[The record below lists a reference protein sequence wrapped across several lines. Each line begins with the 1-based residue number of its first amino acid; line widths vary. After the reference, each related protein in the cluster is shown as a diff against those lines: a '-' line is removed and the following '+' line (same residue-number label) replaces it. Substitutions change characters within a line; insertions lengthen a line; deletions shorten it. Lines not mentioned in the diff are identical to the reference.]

1 MKWKWQLTVVF
12 LVSYIALA
20 SLFHFREYQQVASQ
34 NLEKNKTMV
43 SLESQLLS
51 KQVQLQFENI
61 KTQFQQIG
69 KAEHFERLNSS
80 DSSMLAMSEDLI
92 QGPFSGM
99 VLLLK
104 QSNWKPRWISLKPDL
119 AQQWS
124 QLFVNQLGENIPTA
138 RISENNITW
147 KVLVDKQDRKYWL
160 LLQSVKLP
168 RAKLPEKDMQEHN
181 AEMAILVGVLPLEAL
196 ISMQSKIDLQEGS
209 EAVVVNSYATAVA
222 LMKSS
227 YLGTDLSANEFVQG
241 INKFKQ
247 GEITQIKNKSSNTI
261 GIIEKIPSNN
271 LYLILQRVVAPIEK
285 VNIVLLW
292 QHVAI
297 AILIAIPGLFFIVR
311 SDGKMH
317 QQLSFIKQKL
327 TELSQQGEV
336 LFSMTEARKIPDLVM
351 EFENLQEKLNKLQN
365 EKNQDS
371 VPITTTSENT
381 SSIIVPQNMPDST
394 TEMKKFLEG
403 PVIELVLVLLG
414 QIQIV
419 RRYISQTETLKK
431 LDEMEKH
438 LRNLRKIIHEWLE
451 GGTFSEEALGGFA
464 VKIDGGAKSIS
475 PVLQSTE
482 MEPSVLP
489 APAGEI
495 LAEELNESSI
505 DLDLDQTLQKK
516 ITEVKALE
524 LDVPEYL
531 DGEESDEWSMLGG
544 VEKITNEKEMDL
556 PDTANKHKDN
566 DELDHLVSAAEIGQA
581 PLFSKEELDE
591 IRDQVKLAKLQK
603 GKQKDE

>member
-247 GEITQIKNKSSNTI
+247 GELTQIKNKSSNTI

-317 QQLSFIKQKL
+317 QQLSLIKQKL